1 MADQAGGILPDIERN
16 EETRPLLA
24 ELARLIREH
33 KRTPL
38 AAPLAQPWGVAQ
50 NWLECLGDFY
60 DLTRPEEGQE
70 AEMALMHHAA
80 KLVESLGHL
89 SCLDLIYYP
98 DDPEADQ
105 MRGEAM
111 RLLSGLKKNH
121 AAVWGLK
128 RGTAPDPTK
137 PDCLR
142 TWAALPKDERQAYAA
157 KKRFAQNWIRQTRT
171 RTNERTITKWLAQWE
186 RERQS

>member
-128 RGTAPDPTK
+128 RGTAPDPNK
-137 PDCLR
+137 ADCLR
-142 TWAALPKDERQAYAA
+142 AWAALPEDEREAHAA
-157 KKRFAQNWIRQTRT
+157 KKRFAQNWIHQTRT
-171 RTNERTITKWLAQWE
+171 RTNERTITNWLAQWE
-186 RERQS
+186 KERQS